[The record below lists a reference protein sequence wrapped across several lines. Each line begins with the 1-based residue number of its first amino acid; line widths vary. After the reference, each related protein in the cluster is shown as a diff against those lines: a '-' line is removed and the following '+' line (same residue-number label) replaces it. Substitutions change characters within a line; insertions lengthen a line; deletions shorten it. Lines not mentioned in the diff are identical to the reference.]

1 MKQIQSFSVWF
12 NGQSVQA
19 QILDAYV
26 INDNLNDSATFWW
39 GIYTEGIDPQSRGI
53 CVSAGNLTMA
63 GQDYINWNANPDIN
77 NAAYQWIAEQLGLTI
92 I

>member
-1 MKQIQSFSVWF
+1 MKQIQSVSVWY

-26 INDNLNDSATFWW
+26 INDNLKDSATFWW
-39 GIYTEGIDPQSRGI
+39 GIFTEGSDPGSKGI
-53 CVSAGNLTMA
+53 CVGSSNLTMS
-63 GQDYINWNANPDIN
+63 GQDYIDWNANPDIN
-77 NAAYQWIAEQLGLTI
+77 DAAYQWIADQLGLTI